1 MKLIRYILLLCCVA
15 CFVSCSSDDSPSETA
30 KVRVVFRLYAP
41 TTTTE
46 SRADNDPTD
55 EGEDWES
62 AINMDRL
69 YVVLYRKDGSSIG
82 GLENVTLVSTSDPNI
97 YDVTG
102 SILVD
107 KLNLDKGRFE
117 GQIMV
122 YANMDRK
129 GVSEN
134 AAFNESLVDQLTFQA
149 NTGKHTI
156 PMWGLKLLQNVSME
170 AGKQTNIGTINLL
183 RAEAKIRVFLRS
195 DMVENYELTS
205 VKLSQMNGQGY
216 CLPQYENIKN
226 LGDVQELEHDAF
238 AHVLSNDESA
248 SSDDKL
254 KDVDMTNKAIY
265 VPEYENKVSVTDK
278 ASRPN
283 AAVIKLTLK
292 DKRDG
297 KTQDYTLPFVEY
309 DANGA
314 PTKTAKDIVR
324 NHYYQFEVYKN
335 DDGMLRVRLKVRK
348 WYVVK
353 HEEILM

>member
-1 MKLIRYILLLCCVA
+1 MKLIRYIFLLCCVA
-15 CFVSCSSDDSPSETA
+15 CFMSCSSDDSPSDTA

-46 SRADNDPTD
+46 SRADGDPTD

-62 AINMDRL
+62 AINVNRL
-69 YVVLYRKDGSSIG
+69 HVVLYAKDGTSIG

-107 KLNLDKGRFE
+107 KLSLSSNGQFDGR
-117 GQIMV
+117 IMV
-122 YANMDRK
+122 YANMDDVK
-129 GVSEN
+129 EASS
-134 AAFNESLVDQLTFQA
+134 FNGDLVNSLTFTA

-156 PMWGLKLLQNVSME
+156 PMWGFKQLNVSLK
-170 AGKQTNIGTINLL
+170 AGSQTNIGTINLL

-195 DMVENYELTS
+195 DMVENYELTN
-205 VKLSQMNGQGY
+205 VKLSQANKQGY
-216 CLPQYENIKN
+216 CLPQYQNIHN
-226 LGDVQELEHDAF
+226 ISDVQELDHDAF
-238 AHVLSNDESA
+238 AHFWSKGSNQTNQE
-248 SSDDKL
+248 KL
-254 KDVDMTNKAIY
+254 TDVDMTNKAIY
-265 VPEYENKVSVTDK
+265 VPEYENKVSSTDR
-278 ASRPN
+278 ASQTD

-292 DKRDG
+292 DKRDS

-314 PTKTAKDIVR
+314 PTQTAKDIVR
-324 NHYYQFEVYKN
+324 DHYYKFEVYKN
-335 DDGMLRVRLKVRK
+335 DDGMLRVRLKVRQ

-353 HEEILM
+353 HEEIQM